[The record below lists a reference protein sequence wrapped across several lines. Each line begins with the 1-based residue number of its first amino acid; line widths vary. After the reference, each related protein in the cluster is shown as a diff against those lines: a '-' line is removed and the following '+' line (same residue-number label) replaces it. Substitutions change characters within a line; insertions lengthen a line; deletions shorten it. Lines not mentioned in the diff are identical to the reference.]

1 MFKRIFNFFKNKY
14 VITIIFF
21 VVWMLFFDKNNL
33 IQQIEMR
40 QKLHQLENDKKYY
53 TEEII
58 KDHQASQEL
67 LTSPEALEKLG
78 REEYLMKRDSEDVF
92 LIVREPQIK
101 K

>member
-1 MFKRIFNFFKNKY
+1 M
-14 VITIIFF
+14 
-21 VVWMLFFDKNNL
+21 MFFDKNNV

-58 KDHQASQEL
+58 KDRQASEEL

-92 LIVREPQIK
+92 LIVREPLAK